1 MSHKLG
7 RSGLEAAGSKN
18 KVRSW
23 AAFLLAA
30 LFCCSVFPADTADAV
45 RIKDIATFGGV
56 RNNQLVGYGLVVGL
70 SGTGDK
76 RGSDFTIQSMVN
88 MLEKMGVAVDKA
100 SLKPKNTAAVMVTA
114 KMPVSAGPG
123 SRLDVTVSS
132 LGDAASLLGGVLL
145 LTPLKG
151 IDGKVYALAQGALA
165 LGGVSVEGQAAR
177 AQKNITTVA
186 SVPNG
191 ATVERGVS
199 FRFNRQEN
207 MTLHMHIADFS
218 TTMDVVRKIN
228 DAIGGEYADA
238 EDITTIRL
246 EIPDEFKGNLVPL
259 MASLE
264 NLEVSPDGK
273 ARIVVDEKTGTIV
286 LGRSVRLSKVAVA
299 HGNLQIV
306 VREGAEVSQPA
317 PFGTGETVT
326 TPTTE
331 VGVQEENR
339 RLVLM
344 EGATLQELVD
354 GLNSVGATPRDLIS
368 ILKTLKAAHALHAEL
383 EVI

>member
-1 MSHKLG
+1 MRHEPR
-7 RSGLEAAGSKN
+7 RSGPEAAGTKN
-18 KVRSW
+18 KARSW
-23 AAFLLAA
+23 AAFLLAV
-30 LFCCSVFPADTADAV
+30 LFCCSVFPAGTADAV

-100 SLKPKNTAAVMVTA
+100 SLKPKNTAAVMITA
-114 KMPVSAGPG
+114 KMPVSASPG

-132 LGDAASLLGGVLL
+132 MGDAASLLGGVLL

-186 SVPNG
+186 SIVNG

-199 FRFNRQEN
+199 FKFNRQED
-207 MTLHMHIADFS
+207 MTLHMHTADFS

-228 DAIGGEYADA
+228 EAIGGEYAGA
-238 EDITTIRL
+238 EDISTIRL
-246 EIPDEFKGNLVPL
+246 EIPEEFKGNLVPL

-317 PFGTGETVT
+317 PFGTGETVA